1 MRKKT
6 ARACQHCHKA
16 HMTCDES
23 RPCKRCVARGLQET
37 CVDAPRKKK
46 KYLMDVPDELE
57 QQATPNSY
65 DMNISPSIESPA
77 QNTASQLNDL
87 YPPPL
92 SHNSSISNTIIQ
104 HPDPTNYPPLQYPA
118 QNQHN
123 NNNNNGNNHRSK
135 FLSSAADLEY
145 SILSDIIKQDYL
157 SPSGMRHSPSQSF
170 TDQTQSPPGP
180 YPQQQQQQQ
189 HNTYL
194 DGFRNNSTHSAAST
208 PTPSSLHGHDIYKT
222 YRQGDKSINQYLLGV
237 VQDQLVTFPEV
248 MKWIEEEKISNPEEF
263 IDNEKKKSAISFAI
277 GINND
282 NNASNDQTYSST
294 AQSFWGLRYKEAE
307 DIYAKINKPFSYT
320 PGFHALINYLRN
332 RFNKKELVKM
342 AKSMANYRP
351 SFIACTNTLKEED
364 LIFMEQCF
372 QRTLLEYDKFIS
384 ISGTPTIVWRR
395 TGQIA
400 YVSEEFCILTGW
412 TKEQLLNKITFIV
425 ELMDDVSVVE
435 YFDLFSTIAYG
446 DFRGATMTGCTL
458 LTPENTTMKTT
469 CMWTLKRD
477 VFGIPMMIIGNFLP
491 IL

>member
-1 MRKKT
+1 
-6 ARACQHCHKA
+6 
-16 HMTCDES
+16 MTCDES
-23 RPCKRCVARGLQET
+23 RPCQRCIARGLQET

-46 KYLMDVPDELE
+46 KYLMDVPDEME
-57 QQATPNSY
+57 NQGPGGAY
-65 DMNISPSIESPA
+65 KMNISPSIDSPG
-77 QNTASQLNDL
+77 QSQPASQLNDL

-92 SHNSSISNTIIQ
+92 SHNSSISNRIIQ
-104 HPDPTNYPPLQYPA
+104 QPDPNSFNSTQFQYPTE
-118 QNQHN
+118 QNSQSTNANHS
-123 NNNNNGNNHRSK
+123 NGTGAGRQRSK

-145 SILSDIIKQDYL
+145 SILSDIIKQDY
-157 SPSGMRHSPSQSF
+157 PGMRHSPSQSF
-170 TDQTQSPPGP
+170 NETTQSPPGA
-180 YPQQQQQQQ
+180 YQQQ
-189 HNTYL
+189 HTYL
-194 DGFRNNSTHSAAST
+194 DGLRHNSTHSATST

-222 YRQGDKSINQYLLGV
+222 YRQGDKSINQYLLGI

-263 IDNEKKKSAISFAI
+263 LDSEKQQRPALSFAI
-277 GINND
+277 GIND
-282 NNASNDQTYSST
+282 TNNGNEQQSYGYYTS
-294 AQSFWGLRYKEAE
+294 QSFWGLRYKEPE

-332 RFNKKELVKM
+332 RFNKRELVKM

-412 TKEQLLNKITFIV
+412 TKEQLLSKITFIV

>member
-1 MRKKT
+1 PAQRNKPVRKKT

-23 RPCKRCVARGLQET
+23 RPCKRCVARGWQET

-57 QQATPNSY
+57 QQTTPNSY
-65 DMNISPSIESPA
+65 SMNISPSIESPA
-77 QNTASQLNDL
+77 QNTASQLND
-87 YPPPL
+87 
-92 SHNSSISNTIIQ
+92 
-104 HPDPTNYPPLQYPA
+104 
-118 QNQHN
+118 
-123 NNNNNGNNHRSK
+123 
-135 FLSSAADLEY
+135 FAADLEY

-194 DGFRNNSTHSAAST
+194 DGFRNNSTH
-208 PTPSSLHGHDIYKT
+208 
-222 YRQGDKSINQYLLGV
+222 N
-237 VQDQLVTFPEV
+237 
-248 MKWIEEEKISNPEEF
+248 
-263 IDNEKKKSAISFAI
+263 
-277 GINND
+277 
-282 NNASNDQTYSST
+282 
-294 AQSFWGLRYKEAE
+294 
-307 DIYAKINKPFSYT
+307 IYAKINKPFSYT

>member
-1 MRKKT
+1 
-6 ARACQHCHKA
+6 
-16 HMTCDES
+16 MTCDES
-23 RPCKRCVARGLQET
+23 RPCKRCVARGLHES

-57 QQATPNSY
+57 NQGSHK
-65 DMNISPSIESPA
+65 MSISPSIESPNA
-77 QNTASQLNDL
+77 NVSQINDL

-92 SHNSSISNTIIQ
+92 SHSSSINNTIIQ
-104 HPDPTNYPPLQYPA
+104 PDNNYTNQYHQTYPIPEEGESQP
-118 QNQHN
+118 NQPPN
-123 NNNNNGNNHRSK
+123 VQRQRSK

-145 SILSDIIKQDYL
+145 SILSDIIKQDNL
-157 SPSGMRHSPSQSF
+157 SPSGLRHSPSQSY
-170 TDQTQSPPGP
+170 TDQTQSPPFH
-180 YPQQQQQQQ
+180 QQQQ
-189 HNTYL
+189 HPQHSYYN
-194 DGFRNNSTHSAAST
+194 GFRHNSTHSATST

-222 YRQGDKSINQYLLGV
+222 YRQGDKAINQYLLGV
-237 VQDQLVTFPEV
+237 VQDQLITFPEV
-248 MKWIEEEKISNPEEF
+248 MKWIEEEKITNPDEF
-263 IDNEKKKSAISFAI
+263 IDPEKKSAISFAI
-277 GINND
+277 GIND
-282 NNASNDQTYSST
+282 NNGNE
-294 AQSFWGLRYKEAE
+294 QSYNNGSQSAWGLRYKEPE

-320 PGFHALINYLRN
+320 PGFHALINYLRR
-332 RFNKKELVKM
+332 RFNKTELVKM

-400 YVSEEFCILTGW
+400 YVSEEFSILTGW
-412 TKEQLLNKITFIV
+412 TKDQLLSKITFIV

-458 LTPENTTMKTT
+458 TTPENTTIKTT

>member
-1 MRKKT
+1 
-6 ARACQHCHKA
+6 
-16 HMTCDES
+16 MTCDES
-23 RPCKRCVARGLQET
+23 RPCQRCIARGLQGS

-46 KYLMDVPDELE
+46 KYLMDVPDDLE
-57 QQATPNSY
+57 AQSY
-65 DMNISPSIESPA
+65 EMSITPSINSPN
-77 QNTASQLNDL
+77 QNLSQLNDL
-87 YPPPL
+87 YPPQL
-92 SHNSSISNTIIQ
+92 SHSSSISKPLIPNQDTA
-104 HPDPTNYPPLQYPA
+104 DYTNQLQYP
-118 QNQHN
+118 NQQEQQHHN
-123 NNNNNGNNHRSK
+123 SRQHQMPPNDRQRSK
-135 FLSSAADLEY
+135 FMSSAADLEY
-145 SILSDIIKQDYL
+145 SILSDIINQDHF
-157 SPSGMRHSPSQSF
+157 SPPGMRHSPSQSF
-170 TDQTQSPPGP
+170 TDQAQSPPISQSQYQQNHP
-180 YPQQQQQQQ
+180 YSQHHQQQQQQQQQ
-189 HNTYL
+189 HFL
-194 DGFRNNSTHSAAST
+194 DGLRHNSMHSANST
-208 PTPSSLHGHDIYKT
+208 PTPSSLHGNDIYKT
-222 YRQGDKSINQYLLGV
+222 YRQGDKSINQYLVGV

-248 MKWIEEEKISNPEEF
+248 MKWIEEEKITNPEEF
-263 IDNEKKKSAISFAI
+263 LDNERKSAISFAI
-277 GINND
+277 GIND
-282 NNASNDQTYSST
+282 NNSGNDQYNAYS
-294 AQSFWGLRYKEAE
+294 QSIWGLRYKEPE
-307 DIYAKINKPFSYT
+307 DIYAKISKPFSYT
-320 PGFHALINYLRN
+320 PGFHALINYLKN
-332 RFNKKELVKM
+332 RFNKTELVKM

-458 LTPENTTMKTT
+458 LTPENTTLKTT